1 MYDPWADLKSRPG
14 IVFNMANLPTGD
26 AWWLPGIQAIAINK
40 GMSRVERRCAL
51 AHELAH
57 VDLGDIHMNGRA
69 GRRNE
74 DEADQLAAR
83 RLINIDDLIGVI
95 FADSYAAAADDLDVS
110 EHILRVR
117 MKHLHPAE
125 RGALKRARSMREE
138 TA

>member
-14 IVFNMANLPTGD
+14 IVFNMASLPTGD
-26 AWWLPGIQAIAINK
+26 AWWLPGIQAIAVNR
-40 GMSRVERRCAL
+40 GLSRIERRCAL

-57 VDLGDIHMNGRA
+57 VDLGDVHMDGRA

-83 RLINIDDLIGVI
+83 RLITIEELAAVI
-95 FADSYAAAADDLDVS
+95 FADDYQTAADALDVS